1 MASTLE
7 LVRKRG
13 SMHERLIVALDV
25 DDLEQAKELVRVL
38 AGEVGMFKVGKQLF
52 THAGPQAVRLI
63 QELGGEIFLDLKFHD
78 IPSTVAKAAIE
89 ATRFGVKMF
98 NVHASGSLEM
108 MRTTVKEVRRVCRQ
122 EQRRRPIML
131 AVTVLT
137 SLNQDDLTRV
147 GVEAKVADQVVR
159 LALLTKQAGMDGV
172 VASPHEVADIREAC
186 GRRFVIVTPGIRSTA
201 ANRNDQLRVMTPA
214 EAVRAGVDYIV
225 VGRPILEAKDPVGAA
240 RAIVAESKFVQ
251 APRIVHRES
260 NFPSR
265 QGHQS
270 SYRSRCDKPLLFPK
284 TMKVMHGAVTGA
296 DRETFSDCLGD
307 VFLGE
312 GDGSFDRFA
321 FRQMGGNRRRKG
333 TAGPV
338 RVLSANAR
346 RDQRRKCF
354 SVVKQVDSGA
364 FAMTALNHDAFRPQL
379 NNSPGGLCDVL
390 GRA

>member
-7 LVRKRG
+7 LVRKPG

-78 IPSTVAKAAIE
+78 IPTTVAKAAVE
-89 ATRFGVKMF
+89 ATRLGVKMF

-108 MRTTVKEVRRVCRQ
+108 MRMTVKEVRRVCRQ

-159 LALLTKQAGMDGV
+159 LALLTKEAGMDGV

-186 GRRFVIVTPGIRSTA
+186 GRRFVIVTPGIRPTTA
-201 ANRNDQLRVMTPA
+201 SRNDQLRVMTPV
-214 EAVRAGVDYIV
+214 EAVRAGVDYVV
-225 VGRPILEAKDPVGAA
+225 VGRPILEAKDPIGAA
-240 RAIVAESKFVQ
+240 RAIVAEM
-251 APRIVHRES
+251 E
-260 NFPSR
+260 
-265 QGHQS
+265 
-270 SYRSRCDKPLLFPK
+270 
-284 TMKVMHGAVTGA
+284 
-296 DRETFSDCLGD
+296 
-307 VFLGE
+307 
-312 GDGSFDRFA
+312 
-321 FRQMGGNRRRKG
+321 
-333 TAGPV
+333 
-338 RVLSANAR
+338 
-346 RDQRRKCF
+346 QR
-354 SVVKQVDSGA
+354 
-364 FAMTALNHDAFRPQL
+364 
-379 NNSPGGLCDVL
+379 
-390 GRA
+390 GR